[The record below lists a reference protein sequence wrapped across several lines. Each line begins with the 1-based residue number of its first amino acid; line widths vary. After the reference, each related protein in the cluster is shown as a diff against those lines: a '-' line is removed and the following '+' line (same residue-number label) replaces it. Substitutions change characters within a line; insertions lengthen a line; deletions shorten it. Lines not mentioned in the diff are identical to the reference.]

1 MTTQKGHRLPPH
13 WELDTESGIVVKRV
27 PLSKTDAMMK
37 SEWDQVT
44 AKFKDSM
51 PQAEIKSIERVQNGP
66 LWEQYAL

>member
-1 MTTQKGHRLPPH
+1 
-13 WELDTESGIVVKRV
+13 
-27 PLSKTDAMMK
+27 MMK

-66 LWEQYAL
+66 LWEQYALWVFL